1 MGRTDEKNSPIIP
14 ESSLNRVLSPQDE
27 ENIAKARKK
36 FLGYPYRRF
45 LYLNENNDYEVLD
58 GNMKCLDVLPTD
70 LEGWDGVPVDD
81 EYLEQWMRR
90 NYGSVPYQY
99 EIMERRIINQR
110 SHFTL
115 VFWAFIIPRRERSVN
130 SEKIFE
136 DFS

>member
-1 MGRTDEKNSPIIP
+1 
-14 ESSLNRVLSPQDE
+14 
-27 ENIAKARKK
+27 
-36 FLGYPYRRF
+36 
-45 LYLNENNDYEVLD
+45 LNENNDYEILD
-58 GNMKCLDVLPTD
+58 GNMKCLAVLPTD
-70 LEGWDGVPVDD
+70 EWDDGVPVDD
-81 EYLEQWMRR
+81 EFLEQWMRR

-110 SHFTL
+110 SHYTL